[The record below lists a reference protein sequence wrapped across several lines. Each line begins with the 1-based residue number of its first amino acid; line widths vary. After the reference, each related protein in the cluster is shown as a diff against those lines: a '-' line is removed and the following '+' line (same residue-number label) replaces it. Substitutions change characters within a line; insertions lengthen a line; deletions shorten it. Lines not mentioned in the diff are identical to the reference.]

1 MNIPTQLKILF
12 LTTLANWISKEKSH
26 MIEYLLAAN
35 RILKSKLESDGRR
48 IKYTDSERA
57 ILAKKGRKL
66 SWNLLKKCEF
76 LTPETI
82 LRWYNRL
89 IAKKYTAKSK
99 SKLGK
104 TDKRICAQNR
114 MRDGFIKYKLG
125 SRQNR
130 RSFKAYRYSQK

>member
-1 MNIPTQLKILF
+1 
-12 LTTLANWISKEKSH
+12 
-26 MIEYLLAAN
+26 MIDYLQVAN

-66 SWNLLKKCEF
+66 SWSLLKKCEF

-89 IAKKYTAKSK
+89 IAKKYTAKNPNPSLAK
-99 SKLGK
+99 QTKGYVRKIVCEMASSNINWGAG
-104 TDKRICAQNR
+104 RIA
-114 MRDGFIKYKLG
+114 GALK
-125 SRQNR
+125 
-130 RSFKAYRYSQK
+130 